1 MSPLDWGESG
11 SIERGFMLARL
22 QRMNEDKGECFNGNF
37 QIIYES
43 KKEIDPAE
51 ILFIPA
57 IIYNLLLVKPDDP
70 LYLLF
75 APGTVGGFRLDERD

>member
-1 MSPLDWGESG
+1 MSPLQWGETG

-22 QRMNEDKGECFNGNF
+22 NLINESKGECFNGNF

-43 KKEIDPAE
+43 RQEIDDAE
-51 ILFIPA
+51 MLFIPA

-75 APGTVGGFRLDERD
+75 APGTIGGFRLDERD